1 VVNLFQVHILKEFRV
16 EILLL
21 MARLL
26 SLPEVEVVVDLT
38 ILLDPLITLVM
49 LVVQAVE
56 LVIRH
61 QLLDMDQEIL
71 QRKHR
76 HRVIEVEVL
85 VLVLVAVAAVEVPA
99 QLELMEAQDL
109 LEEMGERDLQMFM
122 HMVQRIQ

>member
-21 MARLL
+21 MAALL

-49 LVVQAVE
+49 LVVQAVV

-61 QLLDMDQEIL
+61 QLLDMEQEIL
-71 QRKHR
+71 HR
-76 HRVIEVEVL
+76 HHHLKVIEVAALAL
-85 VLVLVAVAAVEVPA
+85 VLVVLVAEVVLEL
-99 QLELMEAQDL
+99 LELMEAQDL
-109 LEEMGERDLQMFM
+109 LEEMGERVLQMFM
-122 HMVQRIQ
+122 HMGHRIQ